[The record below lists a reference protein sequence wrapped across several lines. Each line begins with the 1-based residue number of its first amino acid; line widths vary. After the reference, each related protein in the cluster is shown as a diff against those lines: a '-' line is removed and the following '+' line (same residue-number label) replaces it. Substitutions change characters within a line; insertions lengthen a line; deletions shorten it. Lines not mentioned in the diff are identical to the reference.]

1 MILLQQLP
9 IAPCSPDCCQMEKL
23 GSSQRANSPG
33 CAYQSCWHGRN
44 LLFGALPLL
53 PLCRQRGQAQ
63 GHAEGALLRHLIITI
78 CGVPPKGLAGL
89 HQGCYGFLVQAGPG
103 SALKQQRPQT
113 LALLGSLLSRWV
125 RLALSKRGEF
135 LI

>member
-9 IAPCSPDCCQMEKL
+9 IVPCSPDCCQMEKL

-44 LLFGALPLL
+44 LLFAALPLL

-78 CGVPPKGLAGL
+78 CGGT
-89 HQGCYGFLVQAGPG
+89 
-103 SALKQQRPQT
+103 SQRPGW
-113 LALLGSLLSRWV
+113 AAPRLLWVSSAGRARLCLETAEAPDPSLV
-125 RLALSKRGEF
+125 RLLAF
-135 LI
+135 